1 MADGTLL
8 LLLLLLL
15 PLLLQ
20 LLKVLLLLLLLK
32 VRLQLRLAH
41 SSMSICISMLQLMLV
56 LLLHLLQALP
66 SRSLPTMRAGCLQH
80 CLRVSTCLDGRAAR
94 AMARQRALLLQ
105 KLRRRELR

>member
-8 LLLLLLL
+8 RRILQLL

-20 LLKVLLLLLLLK
+20 LLKVLLLLLVLK